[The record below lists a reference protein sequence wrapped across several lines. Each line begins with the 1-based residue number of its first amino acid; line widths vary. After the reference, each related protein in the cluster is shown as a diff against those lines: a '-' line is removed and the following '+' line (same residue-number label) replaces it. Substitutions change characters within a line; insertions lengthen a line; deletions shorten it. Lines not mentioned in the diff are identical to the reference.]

1 MPVITT
7 YPGVYIEELASTAL
21 SVSGSS
27 TAVPVFAI
35 ANTDAV
41 FPNTPTRINSWLE
54 YVSHLGSVGFD
65 SKSNRDVAIRTYFEN
80 GGGYCYLVK
89 ADKLVTEVPALDDA
103 TLLVAAGENIQAAVT
118 TLCVTG
124 NNLFAILDGPED
136 EDLASDWAALYNET
150 EYAAIYYPWL
160 KADWTAVDVIIP
172 PSAAVA
178 GAYCLNDRSR
188 GVWKAPANMA
198 LQGGVLPLFK
208 VSDSFQGDHT
218 TEGYALNMIRQF
230 NNGSPLIWGARTS
243 TAADDEEWRYVP
255 VRRLFNSAEK
265 DIKDTMQTLMYE
277 PNSQPT
283 WERARSAISNYLFGL
298 WKQGGL
304 AGAREEE
311 AYFVK
316 IGLNVTMTPDDIND
330 GKMIVQVGMA
340 AVRPAEFIILQF
352 TQDVAQ

>member
-1 MPVITT
+1 MPVTTT

-21 SVSGSS
+21 SVSANA
-27 TAVPVFAI
+27 TAVPVFAF
-35 ANTDAV
+35 AGDSSSAAV
-41 FPNTPTRINSWLE
+41 TRIHSWLE
-54 YVSHLGSVGFD
+54 FTSTPEFSDPTL
-65 SKSNRDVAIRTYFEN
+65 NACIRTYFEN
-80 GGGYCYLVK
+80 GGGPCYLVPTGSME
-89 ADKLVTEVPALDDA
+89 LEVPKLDDA
-103 TLLVAAGENIQAAVT
+103 TLLVAAGQEIGTAVT
-118 TLCVTG
+118 ALCTEG
-124 NNLFAILDGPED
+124 KNLFAILDGPTQPP
-136 EDLASDWAALYNET
+136 ASVGAITGTAN

-160 KADWTAVDVIIP
+160 QASWTTVDIP

-198 LQGGVLPLFK
+198 LQGGVLPK
-208 VSDSFQGDHT
+208 YRVSDTFQGAHT
-218 TEGYALNMIRQF
+218 TGDKALNMIRQF

-243 TAADDEEWRYVP
+243 KAATEEEWRYVP

-265 DIKDTMQTLMYE
+265 DIGDTMQTLMYE

-283 WERARSAISNYLFGL
+283 WERARSAISNYLYSL
-298 WKQGGL
+298 WRQGGL

-316 IGLNVTMTPDDIND
+316 IGLNVTMSPDDIND